1 MEVNVRAYV
10 LVAIYCKFEMSPFK
24 YFTKMDL
31 VNEAYQPTQATAM
44 PKCRVGD
51 LEGS

>member
-1 MEVNVRAYV
+1 MGLHNMRTYV
-10 LVAIYCKFEMSPFK
+10 LAAIYRKFEMSAFK
-24 YFTKMDL
+24 YFTKM
-31 VNEAYQPTQATAM
+31 NEAYQPTQATAM